1 VRSFVLASV
10 LALALRAAAP
20 VSDFETCTTPH
31 PPEPDSIQTIQ
42 LTRRDMSGGSTTTSA
57 NLYGER
63 SPSGAIRLLV
73 RPTRPEELRGTY
85 LSFTL
90 REDETVIFF
99 GSPELPAPK
108 RIRGAEAL
116 GALLGSDL
124 SFQDF
129 ASLQGLAQPMTKRR
143 LADTRVAGRDVFV
156 VELTPVDA
164 SKSSY
169 TRIVSSFDRVSC
181 LPLRS
186 EMYEAGG
193 KLRKLQTIDP
203 KDVVHSRAVDRH
215 LPQRIAI
222 TDERDGTK
230 TTLDLVSADFEVS
243 RRAPI
248 FAPPSTD

>member
-1 VRSFVLASV
+1 M
-10 LALALRAAAP
+10 LALALSAATPP
-20 VSDFETCTTPH
+20 VDFVSCTTPR

-42 LTRRDMSGGSTTTSA
+42 LTRRDMTGGATTTSA

-73 RPTRPEELRGTY
+73 RPTRPEELRGTF

-116 GALLGSDL
+116 GSLLGSDL
-124 SFQDF
+124 SYQDF
-129 ASLQGLAQPMTKRR
+129 ASLQGLAQPMLKRR
-143 LADTRVAGRDVFV
+143 LADTRVAGRDVYV

-164 SKSSY
+164 SKSAY
-169 TRIVSSFDRVSC
+169 TRVVSSFDKVSC

-193 KLRKLQTIDP
+193 KLRKLQTINA

-215 LPQRIAI
+215 LPQRIMI
-222 TDERDGTK
+222 EDQRDGTK

-243 RRAPI
+243 RGAPI
-248 FAPPSTD
+248 FAPPAPGNE